1 MSGKRSSVKNTAFF
15 IGAALGAGF
24 SLIANQRFRKHPEYL
39 PSNIRRKIALDR
51 ALNRAR
57 LAGPLTLTQNSRYVI
72 FSDHHKGE
80 RDRADGFKP
89 CEASYLTALDHYFS
103 ENFNLIVLGDAEEL
117 WQNPLPRVMESY
129 PEVLKS
135 EARYYPDCYI
145 RFSGNHDNAWELKD
159 LVRQYLDP
167 YFPGIEIRKE
177 LIFEFRDELDV
188 QGEILL
194 LHGHQGTLDSD
205 FFDFIP
211 PHILPYYHQFQ
222 NKTGLG
228 QTSPSQDAYD
238 RSIQDNQM
246 YTWAS
251 QQDKLI
257 LIAGHTHR
265 PIWGSMTHLEK
276 LAAQFHALLHMQPQ
290 PANFQEEA
298 TRLQEEIQRRAKIDP
313 PKADAVKTKPCY
325 FNTGCCRF
333 SDGDITG
340 IEIESG
346 EIRLIKWGNKDGQIG
361 RSEFE
366 SIRLAEVF
374 VLL

>member
-1 MSGKRSSVKNTAFF
+1 MTGKRSSVKNTAFF
-15 IGAALGAGF
+15 MGAAFGAGF
-24 SLIANQRFRKHPEYL
+24 ALIASQRFRKHPEYL
-39 PSNIRRKIALDR
+39 PSNLRRKVALDR
-51 ALNRAR
+51 ALQRAR
-57 LAGPLTLTQNSRYVI
+57 LSGPFILTQNSRFVI

-80 RDRADGFKP
+80 RDRADGFQP
-89 CEASYLTALDHYFS
+89 CEASYLTALDHYFA

-117 WQNPLPRVMESY
+117 WENTLPRVMEAY

-135 EARYYPDCYI
+135 EARFYPDRYI

-159 LVRQYLDP
+159 QVRQYLDP

-177 LIFEFRDELDV
+177 LIFEYRDELDK

-194 LHGHQGTLDSD
+194 IHGHQGTLDSD
-205 FFDFIP
+205 LFDFLP
-211 PHILPYYHQFQ
+211 PHVLPYYHQFQ

-228 QTSPSQDAYD
+228 QTSPSRDAYD
-238 RSIQDNQM
+238 RSLQDNQM

-251 QQDKLI
+251 QQEKTI

-265 PIWGSMTHLEK
+265 PIWGSMSHLEK
-276 LAAQFHALLHMQPQ
+276 LMAQFHALLHMQPQ
-290 PANFQEEA
+290 PDNFQEEA
-298 TRLQEEIQRRAKIDP
+298 ARLQEEIKRRAKIDP

-340 IEIESG
+340 IEIENG
-346 EIRLIKWGNKDGQIG
+346 EIRLIKWGNKDGKIG

-366 SIRLAEVF
+366 SIRLAEIF